1 MHDLFMFSKLP
12 LELQNIILDYVFECK
27 KRQNFYINK
36 EIVNYVGKKNKKCKK
51 NIVFGKELCV
61 KCHANELGQ
70 LQWMFHYNL
79 F

>member
-1 MHDLFMFSKLP
+1 MFSKLP

-27 KRQNFYINK
+27 KTQNFYINK

-51 NIVFGKELCV
+51 NIVYGKELCV
-61 KCHANELGQ
+61 KCHAKELGQ
-70 LQWMFHYNL
+70 LQWMFYYNL